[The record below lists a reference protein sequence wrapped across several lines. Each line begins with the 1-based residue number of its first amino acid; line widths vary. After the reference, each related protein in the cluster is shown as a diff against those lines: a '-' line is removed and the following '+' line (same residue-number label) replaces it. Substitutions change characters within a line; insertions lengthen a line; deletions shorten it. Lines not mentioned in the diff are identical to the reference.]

1 MSYLDLEESEG
12 FCPEHGWQHPQTEFA
27 GGKIY
32 WTCPICRDYLL
43 DSDPSLNKDVG
54 GDGDGE

>member
-1 MSYLDLEESEG
+1 MSYLEESEG

-43 DSDPSLNKDVG
+43 DSDPSLNKDVV